1 MRVSA
6 FITRKQSCRPGVGR
20 ARMLTWLLLGLFMVC
35 ACSVPA
41 IIAEAAIATGSG
53 SQLTAID
60 VSGNTV
66 QLSSAGSMKHSVVA
80 TADPFKLI
88 LELEGVAAGR
98 FNTPIR
104 PQSSIVAE
112 ITASQMQAPRVSTL
126 LTFLLSAPARAKIEE
141 KGAGLEIVF
150 LETAQVQQKTAEGAA
165 IPTSQAAAKAAD
177 FQSMTASARE
187 ITDVLLEKTEQGVD
201 LIFKTDG
208 RVKTPSVY
216 EVDGKLIIDI
226 PVSSMKAVLPV
237 KMIPPVRDLKYQ
249 IDRDRVRFIVE
260 PSAVVE
266 AQAIILDDELVVDIK
281 HAEARIKSKAAKKSG
296 DDESAPILKKKTI
309 SLDFQD
315 ADIVPILRLLGDV
328 SGYNMVIHPEVKGRI
343 TMKLKNAPWDQAL
356 DIVLKTFALEKIM
369 EGNIIRVL
377 TAKAYQE
384 EKKAVTD
391 AREAVGRA
399 DDLVT
404 KIFSV
409 NNANVETVK
418 AKEGAAEAIGMKEII
433 EKGKVLSP
441 RGSISADS
449 RTRSLIVKDVPTSLA
464 EVQKL
469 IDQLDKPTAQVLIDA
484 RMVEVASNFTREL
497 GIEWGAS
504 WVGDQ
509 KGYIKGAQDAS
520 GITGGFA
527 FDPSTGRRV
536 ASGTTDANIIYRAVN
551 LPTPTTP
558 AGAISFGILRSYMAL
573 EARISALEIN
583 GKARTVSNPK
593 ILTVDNKEAIIKHGA
608 QIPVTTRTQDGTFT
622 TVYKDANLKLTVTPQ
637 ISPDNTIYM
646 KVEVTKDEPDFT
658 RTDNLGNPTI
668 NSRQA
673 TTQLYMKD
681 GETVVIGG
689 IMKTKETESERAVP
703 GLSKVPLLGLLFK
716 NNATGTDTE
725 ELLLFITPRI
735 VRR

>member
-35 ACSVPA
+35 AYSIPA
-41 IIAEAAIATGSG
+41 RVAEAAISAGS
-53 SQLTAID
+53 SLQLTAID

-66 QLSSAGSMKHSVVA
+66 KLSSTGSMKHSVVA

-88 LELEGVAAGR
+88 LELEGVTPGQ
-98 FNTPIR
+98 FNAPIR
-104 PQSSIVAE
+104 PQSSVVSE
-112 ITASQMQAPRVSTL
+112 ITASQMRAPRISTL
-126 LTFLLSAPARAKIEE
+126 LTFYLSAPAQAKIEE
-141 KGAGLEIVF
+141 KGAGLEIAFV
-150 LETAQVQQKTAEGAA
+150 ETAQVQQQTGESVA
-165 IPTSQAAAKAAD
+165 IASSKAAD
-177 FQSMTASARE
+177 KIADLSMAASARE
-187 ITDVLLEKTEQGVD
+187 ITEVLLEKTEQGVE

-208 RVKTPSVY
+208 MVKAPAIY
-216 EVDGKLIIDI
+216 EVNGKLVIDV
-226 PVSSMKAVLPV
+226 PVSSMKAALPV
-237 KMIPPVRDLKYQ
+237 KMIPPIRDLKYR
-249 IDRDRVRFIVE
+249 IERDRVLFTVN
-260 PSAVVE
+260 PTVVVDT
-266 AQAIILDDELVVDIK
+266 QATILDDELVVDIK
-281 HAEARIKSKAAKKSG
+281 PVETLLKSKAARKAEG
-296 DDESAPILKKKTI
+296 AELTPALKKKTI

-343 TMKLKNAPWDQAL
+343 TMKLKNSPWDQAL
-356 DIVLKTFALEKIM
+356 EIVLKTFALEKIM
-369 EGNIIRVL
+369 EGNVIRVM

-418 AKEGAAEAIGMKEII
+418 AKEGTPEAIGMKELI

-441 RGSISADS
+441 RGSISADT

-504 WVGDQ
+504 WVGDS
-509 KGYIKGAQDAS
+509 KGYVKGSQDAS

-527 FDPSTGRRV
+527 FDPATGARV

-551 LPTPTTP
+551 LPTATTP

-573 EARISALEIN
+573 EARISALEVN

-593 ILTVDNKEAIIKHGA
+593 ILTVDNKEAVIKHGA

-689 IMKTKETESERAVP
+689 IMKTKDTDAERAVP

-716 NNATGTDTE
+716 NNATGTETE